1 ILGFRPETGGR
12 GEGGKCTGNARRCES
27 HPIEGSPP
35 MSNVRFFHGALDTYF
50 ARVPQ
55 WRIVSQERKYAHSV
69 QHARR
74 LVYKFSGHTHPY
86 AQLLMSEL
94 IGKDIDGLERLDTDV
109 DLRRTY
115 FLKDYAP
122 NRVIER
128 VDPALCGSD

>member
-1 ILGFRPETGGR
+1 
-12 GEGGKCTGNARRCES
+12 
-27 HPIEGSPP
+27 
-35 MSNVRFFHGALDTYF
+35 MSNSRIFHGAFDTYS
-50 ARVPQ
+50 ARLPQ

-94 IGKDIDGLERLDTDV
+94 IGKDIDGLERLDTEV

-115 FLKDYAP
+115 FQRDYAP
-122 NRVIER
+122 NKVIER
-128 VDPALCGSD
+128 VDPALCGSDVTAVVARTRRDPL